1 MASASST
8 STRARPAFFSRT
20 QEPACRVSRPASCT
34 SSRRSLVKQ
43 LAGILKIADGLDRT
57 RVQKIEAV
65 RVDAMGKNLVVTVE
79 GCGDLS
85 LDIRR
90 AAEKSALLGE
100 VFGRSLEIAQAV

>member
-1 MASASST
+1 M
-8 STRARPAFFSRT
+8 
-20 QEPACRVSRPASCT
+20 
-34 SSRRSLVKQ
+34 
-43 LAGILKIADGLDRT
+43 
-57 RVQKIEAV
+57 QKIEAV

-79 GCGDLS
+79 GSGDLS